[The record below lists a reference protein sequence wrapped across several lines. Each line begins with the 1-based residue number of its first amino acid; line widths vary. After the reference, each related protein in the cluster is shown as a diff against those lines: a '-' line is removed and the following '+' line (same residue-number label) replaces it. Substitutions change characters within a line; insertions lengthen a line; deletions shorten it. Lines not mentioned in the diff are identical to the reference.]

1 MSETSARLPSL
12 DLIKSFVAVGRRLS
26 ITEAARELCLTQS
39 AVSRQIIALEDALGC
54 PLLVRGHRSLAFTA
68 EGERLF
74 RETEK
79 ALRRIQDAVEQ
90 VRPAR
95 RPVSITAS
103 IGVSTLWL
111 LPRLGDFQQSHP
123 EIDVRVTALN
133 RVVDLDREGVDLSI
147 RYGRAAD
154 VPAGAEKLFN
164 ERLGIVA
171 HPALGI
177 ARIAGPADLANQ
189 VLLEYD
195 DARMPWL
202 QWDAS
207 LASLGW
213 PGLHPRGMPRFNQ
226 YDQAILAA
234 LAGQG
239 LALGRLPLL
248 NRQLAAGL
256 LRIVPTPGP
265 LPTTDYAYWLLTG
278 EGANRPAV
286 ATVAAWIREEAGEQ
300 AGAR

>member
-1 MSETSARLPSL
+1 MPLTSARLPSL

-111 LPRLGDFQQSHP
+111 LPRLGDFQRNYP

-154 VPAGAEKLFN
+154 VPAGAEKLFD

-177 ARIAGPADLANQ
+177 ERIAGPADLADQ

-207 LASLGW
+207 LARLGW
-213 PGLHPRGMPRFNQ
+213 PGLQPRGMPRFNQ

-248 NRQLAAGL
+248 DRQLAAGL
-256 LRIVPTPGP
+256 LRVVPTPAP
-265 LPTTDYAYWLLTG
+265 PPATDHAYWLLRG
-278 EGANRPAV
+278 EGNDRPAV
-286 ATVAAWIREEAGEQ
+286 ATVAAWIRQ
-300 AGAR
+300 AAAQTRAA